1 MTKDRETAD
10 AEVVYGTA
18 QRVWEETGEPVTD
31 EVVAEESHI
40 ELATVRRW
48 LDMAD
53 GVRFELSRDGEQ
65 ITVTAPIR

>member
-18 QRVWEETGEPVTD
+18 QRLWEETGQPVTD
-31 EVVAEESHI
+31 EVLAHEVHF

-48 LDMAD
+48 LDAAD
-53 GVRFELSRDGEQ
+53 GVRFELARDGEQ